1 MAEVITGYF
10 IVNIDFRDAKS
21 VLQNSGTALMSEG
34 VASGENKAQEAVKKA
49 LDSPL
54 LNDNKIT
61 GAKNVLLLI
70 RSGDQEVTMDEIGI
84 INDHIQKE
92 AGNMADIIFGIGVD
106 DSLGE
111 DISVLVIATGFAP
124 EDQKYSGTP
133 EIIRVPLDEKPN
145 VPAVE
150 ISAQTIQ
157 TSQPES
163 PAEPQKSSRQVFTLD
178 DTDDAT
184 STDNAPSNA
193 AFEQQPSFA
202 ETEVL
207 EEEPA
212 DETMFFGNAEP
223 KSSISFYE
231 EESEEQKEEETA
243 KEIEIDLFS
252 YNDLEAVSFTFD
264 LEVPQSEMISEPQS
278 EEKGIDFQLK
288 EKQEIETEITKEASV
303 HPVVIAEEE
312 SQMEE
317 AKDTTKSVLFEIEQK
332 EEFTIV
338 EKKREDSYRI
348 QERRNKLKEFN
359 SRYHTVDEENL
370 FENIPAFKRRNIDID
385 IDSNASEERITTFV
399 AQDKEGKVELKE
411 NKFLNKD
418 VD

>member
-34 VASGENKAQEAVKKA
+34 IASGENKAQEAVKKA

-157 TSQPES
+157 TTQPES

-184 STDNAPSNA
+184 SMDNVPSNA

-202 ETEVL
+202 ETVVL

-212 DETMFFGNAEP
+212 DEIMFFGDAEP

-231 EESEEQKEEETA
+231 EEQKEEEPA
-243 KEIEIDLFS
+243 KEMDLFS

-264 LEVPQSEMISEPQS
+264 LEVPQSEKTPEPQS

-288 EKQEIETEITKEASV
+288 EKLEIETEITQEASV
-303 HPVVIAEEE
+303 QSVVIAEENP
-312 SQMEE
+312 QIEE
-317 AKDTTKSVLFEIEQK
+317 TKDTAKSVLFEIEQK

>member
-1 MAEVITGYF
+1 M
-10 IVNIDFRDAKS
+10 
-21 VLQNSGTALMSEG
+21 
-34 VASGENKAQEAVKKA
+34 
-49 LDSPL
+49 
-54 LNDNKIT
+54 
-61 GAKNVLLLI
+61 
-70 RSGDQEVTMDEIGI
+70 
-84 INDHIQKE
+84 
-92 AGNMADIIFGIGVD
+92 
-106 DSLGE
+106 
-111 DISVLVIATGFAP
+111 LVIATGFAP

-150 ISAQTIQ
+150 TSAQTIQ
-157 TSQPES
+157 TTQPES

-178 DTDDAT
+178 DVDDAT
-184 STDNAPSNA
+184 STDNVPSNA
-193 AFEQQPSFA
+193 AFEHQPSFA

-212 DETMFFGNAEP
+212 DEIMFFGDAEP

-231 EESEEQKEEETA
+231 EEPEEQKEEETA
-243 KEIEIDLFS
+243 KEMDLFS

-264 LEVPQSEMISEPQS
+264 LEVPRSERIPEPQS

-288 EKQEIETEITKEASV
+288 EKLEIETEITQEVSV
-303 HPVVIAEEE
+303 QPVVIAEEKP
-312 SQMEE
+312 QIEE
-317 AKDTTKSVLFEIEQK
+317 TKDTTKSVLFEIEQK